1 MASPATGEH
10 DGDMNETLDDPG
22 PSAGPTSG
30 PSPQPPPSP
39 VHRSLD
45 GLRRSTTDRYIA
57 GVAGGLGRQFNI
69 DPTII
74 RVLLVVLTFF
84 GGAGL
89 VVYVVC
95 WLLVPEDG
103 AEHAPIHVGAEP
115 RKILLLAA
123 AAIAFL
129 LAVGDSFNGF
139 DAAWP
144 FVSLAVILA
153 AVMIVR
159 DRRRDGSTSRPQP
172 PAPGAWTPAPAA
184 TTTSPPAWPSASAT
198 STPPVPPSSATEP
211 TVAHEPPAPT
221 CDDAQPTVWQQPMQQ
236 QPVTR
241 PPMLPPHP
249 KRTGI
254 VWFWPT
260 LALIGI
266 ALGGLAIYDDGHTV
280 ADGAYAALAL
290 AITGVML
297 LVGSLVGRPGGLIL
311 IGIVSTIALA
321 ANVAVGGAFGTDARK
336 LYAAP
341 TSAAQVLPSYDAT
354 VGMIELDLT
363 RVSDPQALAG
373 RTIDLDLRTGYVLVT
388 VPRSMNVDINAD
400 MGFAGGIAVPGDDS
414 GGINHD
420 THKYLSGVPA
430 TDAAPLEL
438 NIDAKFGQI
447 TVEQR

>member
-1 MASPATGEH
+1 MAYAPAPQDTQAF
-10 DGDMNETLDDPG
+10 
-22 PSAGPTSG
+22 AGA
-30 PSPQPPPSP
+30 QPP
-39 VHRSLD
+39 
-45 GLRRSTTDRYIA
+45 
-57 GVAGGLGRQFNI
+57 
-69 DPTII
+69 
-74 RVLLVVLTFF
+74 
-84 GGAGL
+84 
-89 VVYVVC
+89 
-95 WLLVPEDG
+95 
-103 AEHAPIHVGAEP
+103 
-115 RKILLLAA
+115 
-123 AAIAFL
+123 
-129 LAVGDSFNGF
+129 
-139 DAAWP
+139 
-144 FVSLAVILA
+144 
-153 AVMIVR
+153 
-159 DRRRDGSTSRPQP
+159 
-172 PAPGAWTPAPAA
+172 
-184 TTTSPPAWPSASAT
+184 
-198 STPPVPPSSATEP
+198 
-211 TVAHEPPAPT
+211 
-221 CDDAQPTVWQQPMQQ
+221 VWQ

-241 PPMLPPHP
+241 PPMVPPHP

-266 ALGGLAIYDDGHTV
+266 ALGSLAIYDDGHTV

-363 RVSDPQALAG
+363 KVSDPQALAG
-373 RTIDLDLRTGYVLVT
+373 RTIDLQLRTGYVLVT
-388 VPRSMNVDINAD
+388 VPRSMNVDVNAD
-400 MGFAGGIAVPGDDS
+400 MSFAGGIAVPGDDS

-430 TDAAPLEL
+430 TDTAPLEL